1 MELFDNIFNTVSN
14 KVKQYKDDIE
24 FNRETISNWELQ
36 YVKQLKEL
44 QGDELE
50 KFKTELFLK
59 KMFIFDA
66 LVIFEDNGKFG
77 VKSRGFDKVIIPA
90 DYDSINS
97 CDPKCF
103 IVEQNGKYGL
113 IQIGYF
119 DYKIVYP
126 IVCDSITY
134 AQHYMQKIQVNGKY
148 GLLKL
153 DEDLRILVE
162 PIYDSIELLG
172 EDEFYIL
179 KKENKMGL
187 YHHGIV
193 ILPEYD
199 EVKLPHVFG
208 WVNVKKDNQWGYIG
222 MNKEF
227 TTDVNEAYLYY
238 PFNLIS
244 DQYE

>member
-1 MELFDNIFNTVSN
+1 MEDYIDLDKYDEN
-14 KVKQYKDDIE
+14 IE
-24 FNRETISNWELQ
+24 FNRDTIFNWE
-36 YVKQLKEL
+36 KRFKRQLNEL
-44 QGDELE
+44 QGEKLDEL
-50 KFKTELFLK
+50 KRELALK

-66 LVIFEDNGKFG
+66 LVIFKDKGKYG

-90 DYDSINS
+90 EYDSIKP
-97 CDPKCF
+97 CDPKYF

-113 IQIGYF
+113 IHTGYF

-148 GLLKL
+148 GLFKL

-172 EDEFYIL
+172 EDEFYLL
-179 KKENKMGL
+179 KKDNKMGI
-187 YHHGIV
+187 YHNGVV

-199 EVKLPHVFG
+199 EIKLPDVFG
-208 WVNVKKDNQWGYIG
+208 WVYVKKNNQWGYIG
-222 MNKEF
+222 INKEF
-227 TTDVNEAYLYY
+227 TTNVNEAFLYY

-244 DQYE
+244 EKYE

>member
-1 MELFDNIFNTVSN
+1 MEDYIDLDKYDEN
-14 KVKQYKDDIE
+14 IE
-24 FNRETISNWELQ
+24 FNRDTISNWE
-36 YVKQLKEL
+36 KRFKRQLNEL
-44 QGDELE
+44 HGDKLDEL
-50 KFKTELFLK
+50 KRELVLK

-90 DYDSINS
+90 EYDSIKP
-97 CDPKCF
+97 CDPKYF
-103 IVEQNGKYGL
+103 IVEQNGKYDL

-126 IVCDSITY
+126 IVCDSITN

-172 EDEFYIL
+172 EDEFYLL
-179 KKENKMGL
+179 KKDNKMGI
-187 YHHGIV
+187 YHHGVV

-199 EVKLPHVFG
+199 EIKLPHVFG

-222 MNKEF
+222 INKEF
-227 TTDVNEAYLYY
+227 TTDINEAFLYY

-244 DQYE
+244 EAYE

>member
-1 MELFDNIFNTVSN
+1 MNLNLDKYDEN
-14 KVKQYKDDIE
+14 IE
-24 FNRETISNWELQ
+24 FNRDSISNWEKQ
-36 YVKQLKEL
+36 YERQLNDL
-44 QGDELE
+44 QGDGLK
-50 KFKTELFLK
+50 KFKTELFMK

-77 VKSRGFDKVIIPA
+77 VKSRGFDKVVIPA
-90 DYDSINS
+90 EYDSINS
-97 CDPKCF
+97 CDPKYF

-113 IQIGYF
+113 IHTGYF

-134 AQHYMQKIQVNGKY
+134 AKHLMQKIQVNGKY
-148 GLLKL
+148 GLFKL

-172 EDEFYIL
+172 EDEFYLL
-179 KKENKMGL
+179 KKDNKVGI
-187 YHHGIV
+187 YHHEVV

-199 EVKLPHVFG
+199 EIKLPYVFG
-208 WVNVKKDNQWGYIG
+208 WVIVKKNNQWGYIDI
-222 MNKEF
+222 NKEF

-238 PFNLIS
+238 PFQLIS
-244 DQYE
+244 EKYE

>member
-1 MELFDNIFNTVSN
+1 MEDYMDLDKYDEN
-14 KVKQYKDDIE
+14 IE
-24 FNRETISNWELQ
+24 FNRDSVSNWEKQ
-36 YVKQLKEL
+36 YERQLNEL
-44 QGDELE
+44 QGDKLDEL
-50 KFKTELFLK
+50 KRELVLK

-66 LVIFEDNGKFG
+66 LVIFEDNGKYG
-77 VKSRGFDKVIIPA
+77 VKSRGFDKVVIPA
-90 DYDSINS
+90 EYDSINS

-113 IQIGYF
+113 IHTGYF

-134 AQHYMQKIQVNGKY
+134 AKNFMQKIQVNGKY

-162 PIYDSIELLG
+162 PVYDSIELFG
-172 EDEFYIL
+172 DDEFYFL
-179 KKENKMGL
+179 KKDNKMGI
-187 YHHGIV
+187 YHHGVV

-222 MNKEF
+222 INKEF
-227 TTDVNEAYLYY
+227 TTDINEAFLYY

-244 DQYE
+244 EAYE

>member
-1 MELFDNIFNTVSN
+1 MGNYMDLDRYDEN
-14 KVKQYKDDIE
+14 IE
-24 FNRETISNWELQ
+24 FNRDSISNWEKQ
-36 YVKQLKEL
+36 YERQLNDL

-50 KFKTELFLK
+50 KFKTELALK

-66 LVIFEDNGKFG
+66 LVIFEDDGKFG
-77 VKSRGFDKVIIPA
+77 VKSRGFDKVVIPA
-90 DYDSINS
+90 EYDSIKPCN
-97 CDPKCF
+97 PKYF

-113 IQIGYF
+113 IQTGYF

-134 AQHYMQKIQVNGKY
+134 AKNFMQKIQVNGKY

-162 PIYDSIELLG
+162 PVYDSIELFG
-172 EDEFYIL
+172 DDEFYFL
-179 KKENKMGL
+179 KKDNKMGI
-187 YHHGIV
+187 YHHGVV

-222 MNKEF
+222 INKEF
-227 TTDVNEAYLYY
+227 TTDINEAFLYY
-238 PFNLIS
+238 PFQLIS
-244 DQYE
+244 EKYE

>member
-1 MELFDNIFNTVSN
+1 MEDYMDLDRYDEN
-14 KVKQYKDDIE
+14 IE
-24 FNRETISNWELQ
+24 FNRGSISNWEKQ
-36 YVKQLKEL
+36 YERQLNDL

-50 KFKTELFLK
+50 KFKTELFMK

-77 VKSRGFDKVIIPA
+77 VKSRGFDKVVIPA
-90 DYDSINS
+90 EYDSINS

-113 IQIGYF
+113 IRTGYF

-134 AQHYMQKIQVNGKY
+134 AKHLMQKIQVNGKY

-153 DEDLRILVE
+153 YDNLRVLVE
-162 PIYDSIELLG
+162 PVYDSIELFG
-172 EDEFYIL
+172 DDEFYIL
-179 KKENKMGL
+179 KRDNKMGI
-187 YHHGIV
+187 YHHGVV

-238 PFNLIS
+238 PFHLIS
-244 DQYE
+244 EKYD

>member
-1 MELFDNIFNTVSN
+1 MEDYMDLDRYDEN
-14 KVKQYKDDIE
+14 IE
-24 FNRETISNWELQ
+24 FNRGSISNWEKQ
-36 YVKQLKEL
+36 YERQLNDL

-50 KFKTELFLK
+50 KFKTELFMK

-77 VKSRGFDKVIIPA
+77 VKSRGFDKVVIPA
-90 DYDSINS
+90 EYDSINS

-113 IQIGYF
+113 IQTGYF

-134 AQHYMQKIQVNGKY
+134 AKHLMQKIQVNGKY

-153 DEDLRILVE
+153 YDNLRVLVE
-162 PIYDSIELLG
+162 PVYDSIELFG
-172 EDEFYIL
+172 DDEFYIL
-179 KKENKMGL
+179 KRDNKMGI
-187 YHHGIV
+187 YHHGVV

-238 PFNLIS
+238 PFHLIS
-244 DQYE
+244 EKYD

>member
-1 MELFDNIFNTVSN
+1 MEDYIDLDKYDEN
-14 KVKQYKDDIE
+14 IE
-24 FNRETISNWELQ
+24 FNRDTISNWE
-36 YVKQLKEL
+36 KRFKRQLNEL
-44 QGDELE
+44 QGDKLDEL
-50 KFKTELFLK
+50 KRELVLK

-66 LVIFEDNGKFG
+66 LVIFENNGKFG

-113 IQIGYF
+113 IQTGYF

-134 AQHYMQKIQVNGKY
+134 AKNFMQKIQVNGKY

-162 PIYDSIELLG
+162 PVYDSIELFG
-172 EDEFYIL
+172 DDEFYFL
-179 KKENKMGL
+179 KKDNKMGI
-187 YHHGIV
+187 YHHGVV

-222 MNKEF
+222 INKEF
-227 TTDVNEAYLYY
+227 TTDINEAFLYY
-238 PFNLIS
+238 PFQLIS
-244 DQYE
+244 EKYE

>member
-1 MELFDNIFNTVSN
+1 MEDYMDIDKYDEN
-14 KVKQYKDDIE
+14 IE
-24 FNRETISNWELQ
+24 FNRYTISNWEKQ
-36 YVKQLKEL
+36 YERQLNEL
-44 QGDELE
+44 QGDKLDEL
-50 KFKTELFLK
+50 KRELVLK

-113 IQIGYF
+113 IQTGYF

-134 AQHYMQKIQVNGKY
+134 AKHLMQKIQVNGKY

-153 DEDLRILVE
+153 YDNLRVLVE
-162 PIYDSIELLG
+162 PVYDSIELFG
-172 EDEFYIL
+172 DDEFYIL
-179 KKENKMGL
+179 KRDNKMGIH
-187 YHHGIV
+187 YHEVV

-199 EVKLPHVFG
+199 EIKLPHVFG
-208 WVNVKKDNQWGYIG
+208 WVNVKKKNQWGYIDI
-222 MNKEF
+222 NKEF
-227 TTDVNEAYLYY
+227 TTDVNEAFLYY
-238 PFNLIS
+238 PFSLIS
-244 DQYE
+244 EKYE

>member
-1 MELFDNIFNTVSN
+1 MEDYMDLDKYDEN
-14 KVKQYKDDIE
+14 IE
-24 FNRETISNWELQ
+24 FNRDSVSNWEKQ
-36 YVKQLKEL
+36 YERQLNEL
-44 QGDELE
+44 QGDKLDEL
-50 KFKTELFLK
+50 KRELVLK

-113 IQIGYF
+113 IHTGYF

-134 AQHYMQKIQVNGKY
+134 AKHLMQKIQVNGKY

-153 DEDLRILVE
+153 YDNLRVLVE
-162 PIYDSIELLG
+162 PVYDSIELFG
-172 EDEFYIL
+172 DDEFYIL
-179 KKENKMGL
+179 KRDNKMGIH
-187 YHHGIV
+187 YHEVV

-199 EVKLPHVFG
+199 EIKLPHVFG
-208 WVNVKKDNQWGYIG
+208 WVNVKKSNQWGYIDI
-222 MNKEF
+222 NKEF
-227 TTDVNEAYLYY
+227 TTDVNEAFLYY
-238 PFNLIS
+238 PFSLIS
-244 DQYE
+244 EKYE

>member
-1 MELFDNIFNTVSN
+1 MEDYMDLDRYNEN
-14 KVKQYKDDIE
+14 IE
-24 FNRETISNWELQ
+24 FNRDSVSNWERR
-36 YVKQLKEL
+36 YERQLNEL

-66 LVIFEDNGKFG
+66 LVIFENHGKYG
-77 VKSRGFDKVIIPA
+77 VKSRGFDKVVIPA
-90 DYDSINS
+90 EYDSIKP

-113 IQIGYF
+113 IHTGYF

-134 AQHYMQKIQVNGKY
+134 AKHLMQKIQVNGKY

-153 DEDLRILVE
+153 YDNLRVLVE
-162 PIYDSIELLG
+162 PVYDSIELFG
-172 EDEFYIL
+172 DDEFYIL
-179 KKENKMGL
+179 KRDNKMGIH
-187 YHHGIV
+187 YHEVV

-199 EVKLPHVFG
+199 EIKLPHVFG
-208 WVNVKKDNQWGYIG
+208 WVNVKKNNQWGYIDI
-222 MNKEF
+222 NKEF
-227 TTDVNEAYLYY
+227 TTDVNEAFLYY
-238 PFNLIS
+238 PFSLIS
-244 DQYE
+244 EKYE

>member
-1 MELFDNIFNTVSN
+1 MEDYMDLDRYNEN
-14 KVKQYKDDIE
+14 IE
-24 FNRETISNWELQ
+24 FNRDSVSNWERR
-36 YVKQLKEL
+36 YERQLNEL

-66 LVIFEDNGKFG
+66 LVIFENHGKYG
-77 VKSRGFDKVIIPA
+77 VKSRGFDKVVIPA
-90 DYDSINS
+90 EYDSIKP

-113 IQIGYF
+113 IHTGYF

-134 AQHYMQKIQVNGKY
+134 AKHLMQKIQVNGKY

-153 DEDLRILVE
+153 YDNLRVLVE
-162 PIYDSIELLG
+162 PVYDSIELFG
-172 EDEFYIL
+172 DDEFYIL
-179 KKENKMGL
+179 KRDNKMGIH
-187 YHHGIV
+187 YHEVV

-199 EVKLPHVFG
+199 EIKLPHVFG
-208 WVNVKKDNQWGYIG
+208 WVNVKKNNQWGYIG
-222 MNKEF
+222 INKEF
-227 TTDVNEAYLYY
+227 TTNVNEAFLYY

-244 DQYE
+244 EKYE

>member
-1 MELFDNIFNTVSN
+1 MEDYMDLDKYDEN
-14 KVKQYKDDIE
+14 IE
-24 FNRETISNWELQ
+24 FNRNSISYLEKQ
-36 YVKQLKEL
+36 YERQLNEL

-66 LVIFEDNGKFG
+66 LVIFENHGKYG
-77 VKSRGFDKVIIPA
+77 VKSRGFDKVVIPA
-90 DYDSINS
+90 EYDSIKP

-113 IQIGYF
+113 IHTGYF

-134 AQHYMQKIQVNGKY
+134 AKHLMQKIQVNGKY

-153 DEDLRILVE
+153 YDNLRVLVE
-162 PIYDSIELLG
+162 PVYDSIELFG
-172 EDEFYIL
+172 DDEFYIL
-179 KKENKMGL
+179 KRDNKMGIH
-187 YHHGIV
+187 YHEVV

-199 EVKLPHVFG
+199 EIKLPDVFG
-208 WVNVKKDNQWGYIG
+208 WVNVKKNNQWGYIDI
-222 MNKEF
+222 NKEF
-227 TTDVNEAYLYY
+227 TTDVNEAFLYY
-238 PFNLIS
+238 PFSLIS
-244 DQYE
+244 EKYE

>member
-1 MELFDNIFNTVSN
+1 MEDYMDLDKYDEN
-14 KVKQYKDDIE
+14 IE
-24 FNRETISNWELQ
+24 FNRDSVSNWEKQ
-36 YVKQLKEL
+36 YERQLNEL

-66 LVIFEDNGKFG
+66 LVIFENHGKYG
-77 VKSRGFDKVIIPA
+77 VKSRGFDKVVIPA
-90 DYDSINS
+90 EYDSIKP

-113 IQIGYF
+113 IHTGYF

-134 AQHYMQKIQVNGKY
+134 AKHLMQKIQVNGKY

-153 DEDLRILVE
+153 YDNLRVLVE
-162 PIYDSIELLG
+162 PVYDSIELFG
-172 EDEFYIL
+172 DDEFYIL
-179 KKENKMGL
+179 KRDNKMGIH
-187 YHHGIV
+187 YHEVV

-199 EVKLPHVFG
+199 EIKLPHVFG
-208 WVNVKKDNQWGYIG
+208 WVNVKKNNQWGYIDI
-222 MNKEF
+222 NKEF
-227 TTDVNEAYLYY
+227 TTDVNEAFLYY
-238 PFNLIS
+238 PFSLIS
-244 DQYE
+244 EKYE

>member
-1 MELFDNIFNTVSN
+1 MEDYMDLDKYDEN
-14 KVKQYKDDIE
+14 IE
-24 FNRETISNWELQ
+24 FNRNSISNWEKQ
-36 YVKQLKEL
+36 YERQLNEL

-66 LVIFEDNGKFG
+66 LVIFENHGKYG
-77 VKSRGFDKVIIPA
+77 VKSRGFDKVVIPA
-90 DYDSINS
+90 EYDSIKP

-113 IQIGYF
+113 IHTGYF

-134 AQHYMQKIQVNGKY
+134 AKHLMQKIQVNGKY

-153 DEDLRILVE
+153 YDNLRVLVE
-162 PIYDSIELLG
+162 PVYDSIELFG
-172 EDEFYIL
+172 DDEFYIL
-179 KKENKMGL
+179 KRDNKMGIH
-187 YHHGIV
+187 YHEVV

-199 EVKLPHVFG
+199 EIKLPHVFG
-208 WVNVKKDNQWGYIG
+208 WVNVKKNNQWGYIDI
-222 MNKEF
+222 NKEF
-227 TTDVNEAYLYY
+227 TTDVNEAFLYY
-238 PFNLIS
+238 PFSLIS
-244 DQYE
+244 EKYE

>member
-1 MELFDNIFNTVSN
+1 MEDYMDLDKYDEN
-14 KVKQYKDDIE
+14 IE
-24 FNRETISNWELQ
+24 FNRGSISNWEKQ
-36 YVKQLKEL
+36 YERQLNEL
-44 QGDELE
+44 QGDKLDEL
-50 KFKTELFLK
+50 KRELVLK

-66 LVIFEDNGKFG
+66 LVIFENNGKCG
-77 VKSRGFDKVIIPA
+77 VKSRGFDKVVIPA
-90 DYDSINS
+90 EYDSIKPCN
-97 CDPKCF
+97 PKYF
-103 IVEQNGKYGL
+103 IVEQNSKFGL
-113 IQIGYF
+113 IQTGYF
-119 DYKIVYP
+119 DYNIVYP

-162 PIYDSIELLG
+162 PVYDSIDLFG
-172 EDEFYIL
+172 DDEFYLL
-179 KKENKMGL
+179 KKNNKMGI
-187 YHHGIV
+187 YHHGVV

-238 PFNLIS
+238 PFHLIS
-244 DQYE
+244 EKYD